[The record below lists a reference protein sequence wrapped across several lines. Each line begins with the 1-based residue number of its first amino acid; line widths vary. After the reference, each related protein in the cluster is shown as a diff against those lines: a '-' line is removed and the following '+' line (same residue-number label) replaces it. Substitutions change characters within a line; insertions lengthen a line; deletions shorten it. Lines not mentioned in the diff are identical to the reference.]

1 MMPSLWA
8 TILLYLTVLSS
19 VAGYK
24 HPLPDQSSLT
34 DPHSREEY
42 RSPPLVFEWK
52 TQDKSDKILLT
63 LIRMVREI
71 SDKKK
76 TESQPD
82 KKFPSKT
89 EKVSKSPLEKSPGVI
104 PLIVLPSKAP
114 YKKPPVM
121 AQLDEDE
128 TTPSS
133 QLNHTSTEEVKVTGA
148 ETAQTDKSPTAAI
161 KTIST
166 QMKFKSTQE
175 QLSTPSPTKS
185 EELPVFTKNTVN
197 EATTSGQIHSTIN
210 KVLSSIP
217 DSTSNK
223 GEEETTETTAVEPSK
238 IPTDSPSKPILTSA
252 EPTTHGKTTGWI
264 PGFKSSSTTPVP
276 VTHTPATSQDQISSQ
291 SLMKQCMLTILIL
304 AVVCTIFIVT
314 TIALAAKL
322 STMRQKQK
330 LRHPATYTEMRCIS
344 SLLPENDQ
352 QSKVKPKRL
361 KTFAAPEE
369 SDGDNTTLN
378 SFLPDH

>member
-1 MMPSLWA
+1 MMPSPWA

-19 VAGYK
+19 ATGYK

-34 DPHSREEY
+34 DSHSREDN
-42 RSPPLVFEWK
+42 RSHPLAFEWK
-52 TQDKSDKILLT
+52 TQDKSDKTLLT
-63 LIRMVREI
+63 LIRMVRDI

-76 TESQPD
+76 AEPQPD

-89 EKVSKSPLEKSPGVI
+89 EKDSKSPVEKSPGV
-104 PLIVLPSKAP
+104 PLIVLPSQAP

-121 AQLDEDE
+121 AQLKGDE

-133 QLNHTSTEEVKVTGA
+133 ERNHTSTEEVKLIGA
-148 ETAQTDKSPTAAI
+148 ETTQTDKSPTAAI

-185 EELPVFTKNTVN
+185 DDLPVFTENTVN

-223 GEEETTETTAVEPSK
+223 GEKETTETTAVEPSK
-238 IPTDSPSKPILTSA
+238 IPTDTPSKPILTSA

-264 PGFKSSSTTPVP
+264 PDFKGSSTTPVP
-276 VTHTPATSQDQISSQ
+276 VTQTSTTSEDKISTQ
-291 SLMKQCMLTILIL
+291 SLIKQCMLTILIL
-304 AVVCTIFIVT
+304 AVVCTIFITT

-322 STMRQKQK
+322 TTMRQKQK

-361 KTFAAPEE
+361 RTFAAPEE

>member
-1 MMPSLWA
+1 MMPSPWA

-19 VAGYK
+19 ATGYK
-24 HPLPDQSSLT
+24 HPLPDQSFLT
-34 DPHSREEY
+34 DPHNREEY
-42 RSPPLVFEWK
+42 SSPPLVFEWK
-52 TQDKSDKILLT
+52 TQDKSDKTLLT

-76 TESQPD
+76 AESQPD

-89 EKVSKSPLEKSPGVI
+89 EKVTKSPLEKSPGVS
-104 PLIVLPSKAP
+104 PLIVLPSQTP

-121 AQLDEDE
+121 EQLDDEEEDE

-133 QLNHTSTEEVKVTGA
+133 ELNHTSTKVKLIGA
-148 ETAQTDKSPTAAI
+148 ETTQTDKSPTAAI

-166 QMKFKSTQE
+166 QTTLKSTQE
-175 QLSTPSPTKS
+175 QLSTQSPTKS
-185 EELPVFTKNTVN
+185 EDLPVFTKNTVN
-197 EATTSGQIHSTIN
+197 EATTSGPIHSTIN

-217 DSTSNK
+217 DSTSK
-223 GEEETTETTAVEPSK
+223 KVEEKNTETITSK
-238 IPTDSPSKPILTSA
+238 IPTDTPPKPILTSA
-252 EPTTHGKTTGWI
+252 EPTTHGKTTGLI
-264 PGFKSSSTTPVP
+264 PDSSTTPVP
-276 VTHTPATSQDQISSQ
+276 VTHTSTISEDKISTQ

-304 AVVCTIFIVT
+304 AVVCTIFIIT

-322 STMRQKQK
+322 STMRQRQK

-344 SLLPENDQ
+344 SLLPDNDQ

-361 KTFAAPEE
+361 RTFAAPEE